1 MLTVDK
7 YYEPPEVVERI
18 RGAGGEMQLQ
28 RRGRDYEFIYNGVF
42 LMATYNGAGEREMAS
57 MALKSCLRQ
66 NNLSRRRHSHGHSY
80 TPAPFLKVLIGGLGF
95 GLSLQEVLRCPLV
108 KSVDVIEL
116 EESVV
121 KWNRGPLSE
130 VNGGAMADPRV
141 RVYVNDLAEF
151 LQRRPPGDGEGSFY
165 HAVILDTD
173 NGPGWLSRPGNSL
186 LYGHEGTALLKE
198 MLAPGGVL
206 AVWSASP
213 ALAYRLLLAKYFH
226 TVQERQC
233 LEKTGQTSYYYLAF

>member
-1 MLTVDK
+1 
-7 YYEPPEVVERI
+7 
-18 RGAGGEMQLQ
+18 
-28 RRGRDYEFIYNGVF
+28 
-42 LMATYNGAGEREMAS
+42 
-57 MALKSCLRQ
+57 
-66 NNLSRRRHSHGHSY
+66 
-80 TPAPFLKVLIGGLGF
+80 
-95 GLSLQEVLRCPLV
+95 
-108 KSVDVIEL
+108 
-116 EESVV
+116 
-121 KWNRGPLSE
+121 
-130 VNGGAMADPRV
+130 MADPRV
-141 RVYVNDLAEF
+141 SVYVNDLVEF

-213 ALAYRLLLAKYFH
+213 ALAYRLLLAKYFR